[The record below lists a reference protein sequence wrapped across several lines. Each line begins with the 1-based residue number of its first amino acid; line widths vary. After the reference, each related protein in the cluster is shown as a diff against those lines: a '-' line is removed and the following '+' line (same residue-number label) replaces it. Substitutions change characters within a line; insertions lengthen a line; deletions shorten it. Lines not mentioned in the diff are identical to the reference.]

1 MLLKFNDVFLD
12 TNTNVLS
19 AIHTLHDFHRVFI
32 VIHRCPSSLFSSST
46 SPTSEIILFGFHL
59 LVNSMLNN
67 NAIVSWP
74 LVLSIE
80 DIGLYEET
88 HRHLENTLQI
98 TKLDQIKFYR
108 VHHTTGASQNPK
120 C

>member
-1 MLLKFNDVFLD
+1 MMFFLD

-19 AIHTLHDFHRVFI
+19 AIHTWHDFHKVII
-32 VIHRCPSSLFSSST
+32 VILQCPSSLFSSST
-46 SPTSEIILFGFHL
+46 SEIILFGLHL

-67 NAIVSWP
+67 NVIVSWP

-88 HRHLENTLQI
+88 HRNLENTLQI
-98 TKLDQIKFYR
+98 TKLAQIKFYR
-108 VHHTTGASQNPK
+108 VHLTTGASQNPK

>member
-1 MLLKFNDVFLD
+1 MMFFLD

-19 AIHTLHDFHRVFI
+19 AIHTWHDFHKVII
-32 VIHRCPSSLFSSST
+32 VILQSSLFSSST
-46 SPTSEIILFGFHL
+46 SEIILFGLHL

-67 NAIVSWP
+67 NVIVSWP

-88 HRHLENTLQI
+88 HRNLENTLQI
-98 TKLDQIKFYR
+98 TKLAQIKFYR
-108 VHHTTGASQNPK
+108 VHLTTGASQNPK